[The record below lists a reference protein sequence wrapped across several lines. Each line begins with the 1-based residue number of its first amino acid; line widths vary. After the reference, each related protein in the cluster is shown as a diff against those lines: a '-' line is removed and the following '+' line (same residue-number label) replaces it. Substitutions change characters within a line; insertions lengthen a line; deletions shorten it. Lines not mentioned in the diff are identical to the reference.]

1 MKGTS
6 IDTERLLSLAKELV
20 ESPSENPPGNEYAVT
35 ETLLNWFDESPIDFE
50 ITMQRVESNRKNI
63 IARAGKSDNGSV
75 IFNGHTDVVPADA
88 SQWTGDP
95 FTLRQTEKT
104 LVGRGIADMKG
115 AIAAAI
121 IAAEAY
127 MINSSDPGEI
137 VLTFVV
143 DEEYGGKGSATLVDS
158 GIEADAAIIGEP
170 TELKICTGQKGVA
183 RYKITIQGES
193 AHSGIP
199 QSGEDAILAA
209 NRIVESINEFDQIL
223 QNNDPSA
230 TFNPESMTTTE
241 IKAGSAPNVVADKAV
256 LTVDW
261 RFLPT
266 RPNYPEPFD
275 KRIAEIVEDV
285 HFDQQV
291 NVGIERT
298 VFARASDVPV
308 DSPIVNAIKNAV
320 DSADISVDMSSL
332 NAATDARFL
341 IHDANIPTVLFG
353 PGSIQRDAHTVDE
366 SITIQEITTAA
377 EVYRYAFEN
386 VIEKS

>member
-1 MKGTS
+1 MKDMN
-6 IDTERLLSLAKELV
+6 IDVERLLSLAKELV

-35 ETLLNWFDESPIDFE
+35 ETLLNCFDESPVDFE
-50 ITMQRVESNRKNI
+50 ITKQKVESNRENI
-63 IARAGKSDNGSV
+63 IARAGKSSNGSV

-95 FTLRQTEKT
+95 FTLRQTKNT
-104 LVGRGIADMKG
+104 LIGRGIADMKG

-121 IAAEAY
+121 VATEAY
-127 MINSSDPGEI
+127 MLGSPDPGEI
-137 VLTFVV
+137 ILTFVV
-143 DEEYGGKGSATLVDS
+143 DEEYGGKGSAALVDS

-183 RYKITIQGES
+183 RYEITIEGES

-199 QSGEDAILAA
+199 QSGEDAISAA
-209 NRIVESINEFDQIL
+209 NRVVESINEFDRTL
-223 QNNDPSA
+223 QNSDSSA
-230 TFNPESMTTTE
+230 TFNPESVTTTE
-241 IKAGSAPNVVADKAV
+241 IRAGSAPNVVADKAV

-266 RPNYPEPFD
+266 RPNHPEPFD
-275 KRIAEIVEDV
+275 NQMAKIVEDV

-291 NVGIERT
+291 NVSIERT
-298 VFARASDVPV
+298 VFARASDVPE
-308 DSPIVNAIKNAV
+308 DSPIVNAMKKAV
-320 DSADISVDMSSL
+320 DSAEISVNVSSL

-366 SITIQEITTAA
+366 SVTAQEITTAA
-377 EVYRYAFEN
+377 EVYRYAF
-386 VIEKS
+386 KSMIDKS